1 MIDRLEKELKDKS
14 VKEQLIHLSEK
25 FKDKIAFSTSFGQE
39 DQVIVDIIFKNNMPI
54 RVFTLDTGRM
64 FEETYRL
71 WNLTEKKYEKKILT
85 YFPDKA
91 EVETMVNKKGIY
103 SFYESVENR
112 QECCNIR
119 KVKPLKRA
127 LENTD
132 LWITGLRAQ
141 QSVTRTEL
149 NLLEFSE
156 AYSVIKF
163 NPLLNWSLEDVTAYL
178 KSNNVPYNELH
189 DIGFI
194 SIGCSPCTRAI
205 QPGEDIRAGRW
216 WWESKDKKECGLHVE
231 NKSDIKISVTQL
243 KNESY
248 E

>member
-14 VKEQLIHLSEK
+14 VLEQLTHLSEK

-39 DQVIVDIIFKNNMPI
+39 DQVIVDLIFKNNIPI

-71 WNLTEKKYEKKILT
+71 WNLTEKKYGKKILI
-85 YFPDKA
+85 YFPDQV
-91 EVETMVNKKGIY
+91 EVENMVNKKGIY

-132 LWITGLRAQ
+132 LWITGLRSQ
-141 QSVTRTEL
+141 QSVTRTDL

-189 DIGFI
+189 DKGFI

-231 NKSDIKISVTQL
+231 NQSDIKLSVTQL

>member
-1 MIDRLEKELKDKS
+1 MITQLEKELKDKS
-14 VKEQLIHLSEK
+14 LKDQLFSLSEK
-25 FKDKIAFSTSFGQE
+25 YNDKIAFSTSFGQE
-39 DQVIVDIIFKNNMPI
+39 DQIIVDHIFKFNIPI

-64 FEETYRL
+64 FEETYKL
-71 WNLTEKKYEKKILT
+71 WNLTEKKYEKKIDV
-85 YFPDKA
+85 YFPDKT
-91 EVETMVNKKGIY
+91 EVENMVNQKGIY

-119 KVKPLKRA
+119 KVEPLKRA

-141 QSVTRTEL
+141 QSVTRTDL

-163 NPLLNWSLEDVTAYL
+163 NPLLNWSLEDVMHYL
-178 KSNNVPYNELH
+178 KVNSVPYNELH
-189 DIGFI
+189 DKGFV
-194 SIGCSPCTRAI
+194 SIGCAPCTRAI
-205 QPGEDIRAGRW
+205 KAGEDIRAGRW

-231 NKSDIKISVTQL
+231 VKKERIFSFNKFK
-243 KNESY
+243 K
-248 E
+248 